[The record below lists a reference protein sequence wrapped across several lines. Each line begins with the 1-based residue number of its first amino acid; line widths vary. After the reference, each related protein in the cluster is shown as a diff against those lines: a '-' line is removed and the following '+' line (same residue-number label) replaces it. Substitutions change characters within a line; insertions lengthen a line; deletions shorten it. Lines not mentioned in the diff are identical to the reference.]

1 MRPKKDAAEKRGYL
15 VNIRLTNA
23 EAAQFRAQATARKM
37 ELGPYLR
44 FLAMED
50 GERLVTEGKIR
61 RTDEGH
67 WEVFMMGVWEQ
78 S

>member
-1 MRPKKDAAEKRGYL
+1 L

-23 EAAQFRAQATARKM
+23 EAEQFRAQAAARKM

-50 GERLVTEGKIR
+50 GERLVSEGKIR
-61 RTDEGH
+61 RTDEGN
-67 WEVFMMGVWEQ
+67 WEVLVMGVWERL
-78 S
+78 